1 MSRETWRVRLIA
13 FGVAVACLG
22 LAFGF
27 VTGLPGILM
36 LLLFAGAFVLAPL
49 LVVTQGWLGIWLLA
63 LGGMWAMGLMSI
75 PLRPYTSGAEIGLAA
90 LVLMGL
96 SALYIA
102 IIPPHIAARRRAAWP
117 FGHLNPHRAA
127 LKAKRDRLLYEEEII
142 YDAGRGRWERGWDAD
157 DADDAE
163 DEALPLA
170 RKRNAAR

>member
-27 VTGLPGILM
+27 VTGMPGILM
-36 LLLFAGAFVLAPL
+36 MLLFLGAAVMAPL
-49 LVVTQGWLGIWLLA
+49 LVVTQGWLGVWLLA
-63 LGGMWAMGLMSI
+63 LGGLWAVGLGTM
-75 PLRPYTSGAEIGLAA
+75 PLRPYTSGADLGLAA

-117 FGHLNPHRAA
+117 FRHLDPHRAA
-127 LKAKRDRLLYEEEII
+127 LKAKRDRLLYEEEVI
-142 YDAGRGRWERGWDAD
+142 YNAGRDRWERGWDAD
-157 DADDAE
+157 DED

-170 RKRNAAR
+170 RKRNATR